1 MRRAVNTNLQSHRRP
16 ARARRRYLLISL
28 GIHAGLFALAL
39 SLVGRFDPAEPDVS
53 AGKIFVRIGAP
64 AAQPEAA
71 AQEPSPAPA
80 GAPEP
85 VKKETAP
92 KKVAPQP
99 ETIPAPEP
107 AESPSDQAPTE
118 SASGESTEGRKVAE
132 PLADA
137 EPVLSP
143 VGAETSPAHLAGDGG
158 GAPRPPYPRWAR
170 ERGWEGRIVLEL
182 EIRTDGSVGKV
193 NVLEGTGHAR
203 LDDYT
208 VDWAREELR
217 FTPAKIG
224 AKAVSTYYRLA
235 LRYDLKDA

>member
-1 MRRAVNTNLQSHRRP
+1 M
-16 ARARRRYLLISL
+16 LISL
-28 GIHAGLFALAL
+28 GIHAGLFALVF
-39 SLVGRFDPAEPDVS
+39 SLVGSFDPAEPDVS
-53 AGKIFVRIGAP
+53 AGEIFVRIGAP

-80 GAPEP
+80 SAPEP

-92 KKVAPQP
+92 KKVAAQP
-99 ETIPAPEP
+99 EKNPMPDPAG
-107 AESPSDQAPTE
+107 ARADQAPTE
-118 SASGESTEGRKVAE
+118 PASTESSEGGEAAE

-137 EPVLSP
+137 EPALSP

-182 EIRTDGSVGKV
+182 EILTDGSVGKV

-208 VDWAREELR
+208 ARWAREQLR

-235 LRYDLKDA
+235 LRYDLKEA